1 MLWPSYE
8 KRRQRYRDIQD
19 AFVHRRTSFSP
30 VIVEL
35 EPTTECDIA
44 CVFCPRDSLKRAG
57 GRLSE
62 GDLLAILENLGEGAG
77 KGMLL
82 FSGFGEP
89 MKHEEIEVFVRHAKD
104 AGWFCGITTNGTLSS
119 VTATERLLSAGLDV
133 LQVSLHAATALTYS
147 RLVKRSSYEEVVK
160 KMEAIVPLCEGR
172 IVLALNF
179 TVTPWNRHETRDFA
193 SYWQGR
199 GVSHINFSRCHNR
212 GGHFR
217 GFGRASGPSSPSRM
231 AERCWSFHNALYV
244 TWEGQLL
251 ACCNDLTG
259 ETKRGD
265 LRRLEFRE
273 IQDPERRREPSYA
286 ICEGCDFPFR

>member
-1 MLWPSYE
+1 M
-8 KRRQRYRDIQD
+8 
-19 AFVHRRTSFSP
+19 V
-30 VIVEL
+30 VEV
-35 EPTTECDIA
+35 EPTTECNIT

-62 GDLLAILENLGEGAG
+62 KDFLLTLENLGEGAG

-89 MKHEEIEVFVRHAKD
+89 MKHEDIVVFVRHAKD
-104 AGWFCGITTNGTLSS
+104 AGWFCGITTNGTLLS
-119 VTATERLLSAGLDV
+119 VAAMERLLSAGLDV
-133 LQVSLHAATALTYS
+133 LQMSLHAVTALTYS
-147 RLVKRSSYEEVVK
+147 RVVKKSSYEEAVK
-160 KMEAIVPLCEGR
+160 KVEAIVPLCEGR

-179 TVTPWNRHETRDFA
+179 TVTPWNRQETREFA

-217 GFGRASGPSSPSRM
+217 GLGRASGPVSSSGT
-231 AERCWSFHNALYV
+231 AEPCWSFHNALYV

-259 ETKRGD
+259 ETSRGD
-265 LRRLEFRE
+265 LRRLALRE
-273 IQDPERRREPSYA
+273 IQSLEGRNEPSYA
-286 ICEGCDFPFR
+286 ICEGCDFSFR

>member
-1 MLWPSYE
+1 M
-8 KRRQRYRDIQD
+8 
-19 AFVHRRTSFSP
+19 V
-30 VIVEL
+30 VEL
-35 EPTTECDIA
+35 ELTTECNVA
-44 CVFCPRDSLKRAG
+44 CVFCPREALKRSG

-62 GDLLAILENLGEGAG
+62 GDFLPILENLGEGAG

-89 MKHEEIEVFVRHAKD
+89 MKHEEIAVFVRHAKD
-104 AGWFCGITTNGTLSS
+104 AGWFCGITTNGTLFS
-119 VTATERLLSAGLDV
+119 VTAMKRLLSAGLDV
-133 LQVSLHAATALTYS
+133 LQVSLHAFTALTYS
-147 RLVKRSSYEEVVK
+147 RVVKKSSYEGVVK
-160 KMEAIVPLCEGR
+160 NVEAIMPLCEGR

-179 TVTPWNRHETRDFA
+179 TVTPWNRQETRDFA

-217 GFGRASGPSSPSRM
+217 GLRQALGPPSPSGM
-231 AERCWSFHNALYV
+231 AERCWSYHNALYV

-259 ETKRGD
+259 ETNRGD
-265 LRRLEFRE
+265 FRHLALRE
-273 IQDPERRREPSYA
+273 ILDIEMRKEPSYA